1 MGDGPGQVLFLPWHL
16 YLAFPFTN
24 GRVIANPAPTS
35 FRRSVISG
43 DNVEA
48 VGIKTTSTSLR
59 SAYLQRL
66 FAGGPKTHTFG
77 SYIAPLGVKY
87 VVLAKTVDWRSY
99 EWVSAQPDLQLVMDS
114 PSLEVWRN
122 TAYAGVGQS
131 SGQRAIRQ
139 ISPVAYAVGAGPP
152 GWVSLDAPYQRGW
165 ELDGQP
171 ARRSPQGTILFRV
184 GRSGGIA
191 QFTPWG
197 LTRLGYLISG
207 GAFVLLCGLVA
218 GDRIRSRRHRLPGAS
233 LPTGR
238 ETSNRSSVTRYFLS
252 HAQSLSITPSRYR
265 SAQ

>member
-16 YLAFPFTN
+16 YLAFPFTD

-48 VGIKTTSTSLR
+48 VGTDTTSTSPR
-59 SAYLQRL
+59 SAYLERL
-66 FAGGPKTHTFG
+66 FAQGPRTHDFG
-77 SYIAPLGVKY
+77 SLIASLGVKY
-87 VVLAKTVDWRSY
+87 VVLAKTADWRSY
-99 EWVSAQPDLQLVMDS
+99 SWVSAQLHLQLVMDS

-131 SGQRAIRQ
+131 SGERAIRQ

-152 GWVSLDAPYQRGW
+152 GWVSLDAPYQQGW
-165 ELDGQP
+165 ELDGQS
-171 ARRSPQGTILFRV
+171 AHRSPQGTILFRV
-184 GRSGGIA
+184 GRRGGIA

-197 LTRLGYLISG
+197 LTRLGYIVSG

-218 GDRIRSRRHRLPGAS
+218 GDRIRGRRRRPPGVS
-233 LPTGR
+233 LPTGQ
-238 ETSNRSSVTRYFLS
+238 ETCNGSSVT
-252 HAQSLSITPSRYR
+252 QSL
-265 SAQ
+265 A